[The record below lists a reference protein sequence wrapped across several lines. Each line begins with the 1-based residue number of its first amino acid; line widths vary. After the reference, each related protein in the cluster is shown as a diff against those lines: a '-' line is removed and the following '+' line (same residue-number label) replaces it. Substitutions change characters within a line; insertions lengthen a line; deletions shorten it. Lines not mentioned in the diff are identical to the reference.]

1 MDTEKIGSLKKN
13 LNLLAMVELI
23 CGLFLIVF
31 NSDSLNMVIKMFGI
45 IAISYG
51 IITFLTWL
59 FKKDKSGAAATI
71 ILLAA
76 CVTAGLCLIFLTE
89 QINGVFAFVT
99 GIVLIVYG
107 IIKFP
112 NVFKLKKGGLKKW
125 AAGLIPIGLILAL
138 GAVIIILKFSNST
151 LANSLVAILLGI
163 GFIIGCVGDV
173 MTMAGASTIEYDLQ
187 HGDEVDADQEMIKE
201 NKE

>member
-13 LNLLAMVELI
+13 LNLLAMVELV

-31 NSDSLNMVIKMFGI
+31 NSESLNMVIKMFGI
-45 IAISYG
+45 MAISYG

-76 CVTAGLCLIFLTE
+76 CVIAGLCLIFLTK
-89 QINGVFAFVT
+89 QIEGVFSFVT

-125 AAGLIPIGLILAL
+125 AVGLIPVGLILVL
-138 GAVIIILKFSNST
+138 GAVIILLNFMNSK
-151 LANSLVAILLGI
+151 LGISMIAILLGI
-163 GFIIGCVGDV
+163 GFVIGCIGDV
-173 MTMAGASTIEYDLQ
+173 MTMAGASTIEYDLE
-187 HGDEVDADQEMIKE
+187 HSGEVDADQEMIEE
-201 NKE
+201 NKK

>member
-76 CVTAGLCLIFLTE
+76 CVIAGLCLIFLTE
-89 QINGVFAFVT
+89 QINDVFAFVT

-112 NVFKLKKGGLKKW
+112 NVFKLKKSGLQKW

-138 GAVIIILKFSNST
+138 GAVIIILKFSNPT
-151 LANSLVAILLGI
+151 LATSLVAILLGI

-173 MTMAGASTIEYDLQ
+173 MTMAGAATIEYDLQ
-187 HGDEVDADQEMIKE
+187 HGDEIDADQEMIKE

>member
-1 MDTEKIGSLKKN
+1 MDTEKISSLKKN

-89 QINGVFAFVT
+89 QINDVFAFVT

-112 NVFKLKKGGLKKW
+112 NVFKLKKGGLQKW
-125 AAGLIPIGLILAL
+125 AVGLIPIGLILAL

-163 GFIIGCVGDV
+163 GFIIGCIGDV
-173 MTMAGASTIEYDLQ
+173 MTMAGASTIEYDLK
-187 HGDEVDADQEMIKE
+187 HGEEIDADQEMIKE

>member
-31 NSDSLNMVIKMFGI
+31 NNDSLNMVIKMFGI

-71 ILLAA
+71 ILLTA
-76 CVTAGLCLIFLTE
+76 CVIAGLCLIFLTE
-89 QINGVFAFVT
+89 QINDVFAFVT

-112 NVFKLKKGGLKKW
+112 NVFKLKKGGLQKW
-125 AAGLIPIGLILAL
+125 AVGLIPIGLILAL
-138 GAVIIILKFSNST
+138 GAVIIILKFSNPT
-151 LANSLVAILLGI
+151 LATSLVAILLGI

-173 MTMAGASTIEYDLQ
+173 MTMAGASTIEYDLK
-187 HGDEVDADQEMIKE
+187 HGEEIDADQEMIKE